1 MPDAS
6 NSSSPPATPIPD
18 DDLSRDSTGVNADA
32 EGVLHLSIVGDTY
45 TILVSGEDTAGKY
58 TLIDMLVP
66 QGGGPPPHRHD
77 FEEMFTILEGE
88 IEFTFRG
95 EKSVARAGDTV
106 NVPANAPHQ
115 FTNSS
120 AQPARLLCICSPS
133 GQEEF
138 FALIGDPVDSRTSPA
153 PELDAATKKERLD
166 RALELAPRYRTEI
179 LFP

>member
-1 MPDAS
+1 
-6 NSSSPPATPIPD
+6 
-18 DDLSRDSTGVNADA
+18 
-32 EGVLHLSIVGDTY
+32 
-45 TILVSGEDTAGKY
+45 
-58 TLIDMLVP
+58 
-66 QGGGPPPHRHD
+66 
-77 FEEMFTILEGE
+77 MFTILEGE

-95 EKSVARAGDTV
+95 EKLVARAGDTV